1 MYKYKIVTKDENDT
15 QATVISKTGLVAE
28 FSLKQVYDHK
38 LKVEQEI
45 QEKKSTIELAK
56 AKQANIEENHKD
68 IKKIIDSIKKE
79 ENSNGIFATLFLWI
93 KEDIEI
99 DNNTKM
105 VEERE
110 ALIKNYEEELDNIH
124 KALDIPKPIKI
135 SYTKANKKD
144 NE

>member
-1 MYKYKIVTKDENDT
+1 MYEYKIVKKDDNDT
-15 QATVISKTGLVAE
+15 QETIVSKTGLVAE

-45 QEKKSTIELAK
+45 QEKKSTIELSK
-56 AKQANIEENHKD
+56 AKQTNIEENHKD
-68 IKKIIDSIKKE
+68 IKKIVDSIKKK
-79 ENSNGIFATLFLWI
+79 ENPNGVLATLFLWI

-105 VEERE
+105 LKERE
-110 ALIKNYEEELDNIH
+110 ALIKEYEEELDVIH

-135 SYTKANKKD
+135 GFTKANP
-144 NE
+144 ESYE